1 MSDKLLVVCNDL
13 DFFLLHRLPETSGAL
28 RQGYEVHVATPPGA
42 RTAEIGKLGFIYHE
56 LLLTRS
62 GQNPL
67 AELAALRA
75 MYALFKRVQPDLV
88 YLMTV
93 KPILYGGIAAR
104 LAGVKAVVAAVFGMG
119 YLFTDTRLKTRI
131 VRALVSRLYRLALG
145 HRNIRVIFQNPT
157 DRDLMLELG
166 VVSPEQT
173 VLVRG
178 SGVDLQRFAVAPEP
192 AGRLQVLMA
201 ARLLYDKGVRE
212 YVEAA
217 RLLQQ
222 QNVDARFVLVG
233 DRDDGNPSSLSRQ
246 EVEALRADSNI
257 EFLGFQTN
265 MPQLLAAANIVVL
278 PSYREGLPR
287 VLEEAAACG
296 RAVVTTDVPGCRD
309 AIEANVSGLLVP
321 VRDAAGLADAIRR
334 LLEDGELRREMGRQ
348 GRQLAERR
356 YAVAA
361 IVDAHLAIYRELLA
375 ASGAVG

>member
-1 MSDKLLVVCNDL
+1 M
-13 DFFLLHRLPETSGAL
+13 
-28 RQGYEVHVATPPGA
+28 
-42 RTAEIGKLGFIYHE
+42 
-56 LLLTRS
+56 
-62 GQNPL
+62 
-67 AELAALRA
+67 
-75 MYALFKRVQPDLV
+75 
-88 YLMTV
+88 
-93 KPILYGGIAAR
+93 
-104 LAGVKAVVAAVFGMG
+104 
-119 YLFTDTRLKTRI
+119 
-131 VRALVSRLYRLALG
+131 ALG

-217 RLLQQ
+217 RLLRQQ
-222 QNVDARFVLVG
+222 GVDARFVLVG

-309 AIEANVSGLLVP
+309 AIEANASGLLVP

>member
-1 MSDKLLVVCNDL
+1 MSNKLLVVCNDL

-28 RQGYEVHVATPPGA
+28 KQGYEVHVATPPGT
-42 RTAEIGKLGFIYHE
+42 RVAEIRDLGFIYHE
-56 LLLTRS
+56 LVLTRS
-62 GQNPL
+62 GQNPM

-75 MYALFKRVQPDLV
+75 MYGLFKRVQPDLV

-131 VRALVSRLYRLALG
+131 LRTLVSRLYRVALG
-145 HRNIRVIFQNPT
+145 HRRIRVIFQNQT
-157 DRDLMLELG
+157 DRDLMVGLG
-166 VVSPEQT
+166 VVLPQNT

-178 SGVDLQRFAVAPEP
+178 SGVDLQRFAVIPEP
-192 AGRLQVLMA
+192 EGRPVVLMA

-217 RLLQQ
+217 RLLCEQG
-222 QNVDARFVLVG
+222 VDARFVLVG

-246 EVEALRADSNI
+246 EVEALRADPNI
-257 EFLGFQTN
+257 EFLGFQKN

-296 RAVVTTDVPGCRD
+296 RAVITTDVPGCRD
-309 AIEANVSGLLVP
+309 AIETDVSGLLVP
-321 VRDAAGLADAIRR
+321 VRDAVALADAIRR
-334 LLEDGELRREMGRQ
+334 LLADGGLRREMGRR

-361 IVDAHLAIYRELLA
+361 IVDAHLAIYRELISEA
-375 ASGAVG
+375 ADV

>member
-1 MSDKLLVVCNDL
+1 MSNKLLVVCNDL

-28 RQGYEVHVATPPGA
+28 KQGYEVHVATPPGT
-42 RTAEIGKLGFIYHE
+42 RVAEIRELGFIYHE
-56 LLLTRS
+56 LVLTRS

-67 AELAALRA
+67 AELAALGA
-75 MYALFKRVQPDLV
+75 MYALFNQVQPDLV

-131 VRALVSRLYRLALG
+131 LRTLVSRLYRLALG

-157 DRDLMLELG
+157 DRDLMVGLG
-166 VVSPEQT
+166 VVLPENT

-178 SGVDLQRFAVAPEP
+178 SGVDLQRFAVIPEP
-192 AGRLQVLMA
+192 EGRPVVLMA

-217 RLLQQ
+217 RLLREQD
-222 QNVDARFVLVG
+222 VDARFVLVG

-246 EVEALRADSNI
+246 DVEALGADPHV
-257 EFLGFQTN
+257 EFLGFQKN

-296 RAVVTTDVPGCRD
+296 RAVITTDVPGCRD
-309 AIEANVSGLLVP
+309 AIEADVSGLLVP
-321 VRDAAGLADAIRR
+321 VRDAASLADAIRH
-334 LLEDGELRREMGRQ
+334 LLADHELRRAMGRQ
-348 GRQLAERR
+348 GRQLAERS

-375 ASGAVG
+375 SNGAD

>member
-1 MSDKLLVVCNDL
+1 
-13 DFFLLHRLPETSGAL
+13 
-28 RQGYEVHVATPPGA
+28 
-42 RTAEIGKLGFIYHE
+42 
-56 LLLTRS
+56 
-62 GQNPL
+62 
-67 AELAALRA
+67 

-217 RLLQQ
+217 RLLRQQ
-222 QNVDARFVLVG
+222 GVDARFVLVG

-287 VLEEAAACG
+287 VLKKLPPAGGRWSPPMCRAAAM
-296 RAVVTTDVPGCRD
+296 R
-309 AIEANVSGLLVP
+309 
-321 VRDAAGLADAIRR
+321 
-334 LLEDGELRREMGRQ
+334 
-348 GRQLAERR
+348 
-356 YAVAA
+356 
-361 IVDAHLAIYRELLA
+361 
-375 ASGAVG
+375 

>member
-1 MSDKLLVVCNDL
+1 MSNKLLVVCNDL

-28 RQGYEVHVATPPGA
+28 KQGYEVHVATPPGT
-42 RTAEIGKLGFIYHE
+42 RVAEIRDLGFIYHE
-56 LLLTRS
+56 LVLTRS
-62 GQNPL
+62 GQNPM

-75 MYALFKRVQPDLV
+75 MYGLFKRVQPDLV

-131 VRALVSRLYRLALG
+131 LRTLVSRLYRVALG
-145 HRNIRVIFQNPT
+145 HRRIRVIFQNQT
-157 DRDLMLELG
+157 DRDLMVGLG
-166 VVSPEQT
+166 VVLPQNT

-178 SGVDLQRFAVAPEP
+178 SGVDLQRFAVIPEP
-192 AGRLQVLMA
+192 EGRPVVLMA

-217 RLLQQ
+217 RLLCEQG
-222 QNVDARFVLVG
+222 VDARFVLVG

-246 EVEALRADSNI
+246 EVEALRADPNI
-257 EFLGFQTN
+257 EFLGFQKN

-296 RAVVTTDVPGCRD
+296 RAVITSDVPGCRD
-309 AIEANVSGLLVP
+309 AIEADVSGLLVP
-321 VRDAAGLADAIRR
+321 VRDAVALADAIRR
-334 LLEDGELRREMGRQ
+334 LLADGGLRREMGRR

-361 IVDAHLAIYRELLA
+361 IVDAHLAIYRELISEA
-375 ASGAVG
+375 ADV

>member
-1 MSDKLLVVCNDL
+1 MSNKLLVVCNDL

-28 RQGYEVHVATPPGA
+28 KQGYEVHVATPPGT
-42 RTAEIGKLGFIYHE
+42 RVAEIRELGFIYHE
-56 LLLTRS
+56 LVLTRS
-62 GQNPL
+62 GQNPM

-75 MYALFKRVQPDLV
+75 MYGLFKRVQPDLV

-119 YLFTDTRLKTRI
+119 YLFTDTRIKTRI
-131 VRALVSRLYRLALG
+131 LRALVSRLYRLALG

-157 DRDLMLELG
+157 DRDLMVGLG
-166 VVSPEQT
+166 VVLPENT

-178 SGVDLQRFAVAPEP
+178 SGVDLQRFVVIPEP
-192 AGRLQVLMA
+192 EGRPVVLMA

-217 RLLQQ
+217 RLLREQGG
-222 QNVDARFVLVG
+222 DARFVLVG

-246 EVEALRADSNI
+246 EVEALRADPNI
-257 EFLGFQTN
+257 EFLGFQKN

-296 RAVVTTDVPGCRD
+296 RAVITTDVPGCRD
-309 AIEANVSGLLVP
+309 AIEAGISGLLVP
-321 VRDAAGLADAIRR
+321 VRDATGLADAIRR
-334 LLEDGELRREMGRQ
+334 LLADHALRREMGWR

-356 YAVAA
+356 YAVTA
-361 IVDAHLAIYRELLA
+361 IVDSHLAVYRELLA
-375 ASGAVG
+375 ATSAA

>member
-1 MSDKLLVVCNDL
+1 MSNKLLVVCNDL

-28 RQGYEVHVATPPGA
+28 KQGYEVHVATPPGA
-42 RTAEIGKLGFIYHE
+42 RVAEVRDLGFIYHE
-56 LLLTRS
+56 LVLTRS
-62 GQNPL
+62 GQNPM

-131 VRALVSRLYRLALG
+131 LRTLVSRLYRLALG

-157 DRDLMLELG
+157 DRDLMVGLG
-166 VVSPEQT
+166 VVLPENT

-178 SGVDLQRFAVAPEP
+178 SGVDLQRFAVIPEP
-192 AGRLQVLMA
+192 EGRPVVLMA

-217 RLLQQ
+217 RLLCEQG
-222 QNVDARFVLVG
+222 VDARFVLVG

-246 EVEALRADSNI
+246 EVEALRADPNI
-257 EFLGFQTN
+257 EFLGFQKD

-296 RAVVTTDVPGCRD
+296 RAVITTDVPGCRD
-309 AIEANVSGLLVP
+309 AIETDVSGLLVP
-321 VRDAAGLADAIRR
+321 VRDAVALADAIRR
-334 LLEDGELRREMGRQ
+334 LLADGGLRREIGRR

-361 IVDAHLAIYRELLA
+361 IVDAHLAIYRELISETA
-375 ASGAVG
+375 DV